1 VTQYLLF
8 DAAGLDLAAPSDSIK
23 TVHEELSVQSVSGT
37 KEWFLGLAVAQGNL
51 LPVTDIGAFAGRRS
65 SNGITLELAPSVAIA
80 GLQINNVCGFADD
93 DFKTVT
99 LTNIERQ
106 VIDDGNLTFTERA
119 IVKGDRAFRLLDI
132 TSLVQTS
139 EFLDIAGAAD
149 GPY

>member
-37 KEWFLGLAVAQGNL
+37 KEWFLGL
-51 LPVTDIGAFAGRRS
+51 
-65 SNGITLELAPSVAIA
+65 A